1 MQTVF
6 DISPFETIAASLNF
20 AVRGA
25 KPLQDE
31 LLGSHWRGEIVS

>member
-1 MQTVF
+1 
-6 DISPFETIAASLNF
+6 LNF